1 MTPVEWVVELESGV
15 WLAPW
20 RGDPGRTLFAGSAK
34 RFPTQAAAHRAL
46 VAARVYREFEG
57 AQVMAHR
64 APGSAS
70 KER

>member
-20 RGDPGRTLFAGSAK
+20 HGDPGRTLFAGSAK

-46 VAARVYREFEG
+46 VAARLYHRFAS
-57 AQVMAHR
+57 AQVMVHR
-64 APGSAS
+64 VQGSAAS
-70 KER
+70 